1 MTTTICFLDT
11 EFTDLV
17 NDPAL
22 LSLGMVTLA
31 GDSEHY
37 VELDL
42 RTDIGQA
49 RKRACGEFARFGV
62 LELWGVVPGAA
73 CTQWE
78 MGRRTAE
85 WLLSLAEA
93 AGSSVAVHFDY
104 SLDYEFMEYVVRDGG
119 LWDRVREVVVP
130 VYYSSNIDGD
140 LAAEECFAQ
149 LRQRTPPLQR
159 HHALADALALRAAY
173 IAEKIDGPRLVSFAV
188 TAGFKRLLIAAGGGL
203 QGDPAA
209 MALHDGQRHEAW
221 LREWLLKP
229 TFALDG
235 RRGIDVVNEP
245 GGIELVE
252 GVLFRIAHNVGA

>member
-22 LSLGMVTLA
+22 LSLGMVALA

-42 RTDIGQA
+42 STEIGQA
-49 RKRACGEFARFGV
+49 RKNACGDFARFCV
-62 LELWGVVPGAA
+62 LEFWGAVPGAT
-73 CTQWE
+73 CTEWE

-85 WLLSLAEA
+85 WLLSLAES
-93 AGSSVAVHFDY
+93 AGSPVAVHFDY
-104 SLDYEFMEYVVRDGG
+104 SLDYEFMEYAIRDGG

-130 VYYSSNIDGD
+130 VYYSSKIDGE
-140 LAAEECFAQ
+140 LAAEECFDQ
-149 LRQRTPPLQR
+149 LRRRKPPLHR

-173 IAEKIDGPRLVSFAV
+173 VAEKVDGPRLVRFAF

-203 QGDPAA
+203 KGDPAA

-221 LREWLLKP
+221 LRERLMKP

-235 RRGIDVVNEP
+235 RRGIDVVEEP
-245 GGIELVE
+245 GGVDLVE